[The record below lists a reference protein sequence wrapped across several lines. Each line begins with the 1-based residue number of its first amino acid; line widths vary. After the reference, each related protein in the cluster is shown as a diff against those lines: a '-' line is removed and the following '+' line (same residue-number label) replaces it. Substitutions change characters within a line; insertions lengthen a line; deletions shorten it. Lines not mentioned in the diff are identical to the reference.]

1 MLQEDGHALQYPK
14 SFLVLDN
21 ADIDA
26 MLQVIYEER
35 GLTLRDMTFSKARD
49 MIEIMKLKERPGYY
63 RDMLAMPV
71 EGLSRSTS
79 TRRSA
84 RHHLLR
90 LPLPGEEVL
99 RAGLQRP
106 HRVRAVP
113 VRAEPRHPAQMAE
126 AARVHHGGRVPGHR
140 RPAARAHGVL
150 AGYHKNLFVV
160 GDPDQT
166 IYTWRGA
173 DVRYLLDFDKRFPGT
188 RTVMMLETTG
198 RRRAWWLSRTR

>member
-1 MLQEDGHALQYPK
+1 M
-14 SFLVLDN
+14 LDN

-71 EGLSRSTS
+71 EGLRQKYLDATD
-79 TRRSA
+79 A
-84 RHHLLR
+84 RDIIFYGYLYQEKKCFGLDYNDLIVFVLYLFEQNPDIR
-90 LPLPGEEVL
+90 LKWQKRLEYIMVDEFQDID
-99 RAGLQRP
+99 GLQ
-106 HRVRAVP
+106 H
-113 VRAEPRHPAQMAE
+113 ELME
-126 AARVHHGGRVPGHR
+126 
-140 RPAARAHGVL
+140 VL

-166 IYTWRGA
+166 IYTWRG
-173 DVRYLLDFDKRFPGT
+173 G
-188 RTVMMLETTG
+188 
-198 RRRAWWLSRTR
+198 